1 MMESILITINSAKKL
16 SLEQV
21 LVSFCMV
28 FPLVLRTLVQK
39 VLLDDLILSVVHFP
53 SSS

>member
-1 MMESILITINSAKKL
+1 MMESQKTIRVQ

-28 FPLVLRTLVQK
+28 FPLVLWRFLQES
-39 VLLDDLILSVVHFP
+39 LLDGV
-53 SSS
+53 